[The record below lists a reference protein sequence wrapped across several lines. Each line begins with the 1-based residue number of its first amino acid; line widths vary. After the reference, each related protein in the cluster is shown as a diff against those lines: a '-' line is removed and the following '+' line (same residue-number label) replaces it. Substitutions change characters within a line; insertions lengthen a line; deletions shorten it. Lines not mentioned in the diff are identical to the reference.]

1 VNGGIDGTREET
13 REVKGEGFCVA
24 SERKGRDMTTGG
36 KRRRREREREEKT
49 EKKER
54 KGRER
59 KTLTLESNKFFMIE
73 YVQSFA

>member
-36 KRRRREREREEKT
+36 KRRRRERERERGKDR
-49 EKKER
+49 KER
-54 KGRER
+54 KERER
-59 KTLTLESNKFFMIE
+59 EKL
-73 YVQSFA
+73 